1 MALVIAEHQAN
12 LSRLGEAWGQK
23 ICDALDASDRE
34 LIAHL
39 KDLLNEVKAEYKIN
53 TKKSV
58 DQLAYIRSRIE
69 EIRVRAFVRAEKEL
83 REEAPTLI
91 DNETKWSKRILSE
104 ITGEKASKFADLTP
118 KRIDKVLENGI
129 IQNRPWADWWTYTAD
144 ADVQRI
150 ANVCNAGLV
159 QGITTEN
166 IVRLIMGTREGNYED
181 GMLSTSRA
189 SARNLAR
196 TICSGI
202 ANQAKDEFYRA
213 NDDVVLAVEWLDTL
227 DGRTCVHCAGLD
239 RMRWKTD
246 EPHPVPPLHPSC
258 YDKETRV
265 LTDKGLKYFADLDGS
280 EQFFSFNP
288 ETEKIE
294 LVKAVKYI
302 RCPVQDEELLHFS
315 NDRFDL
321 TVTKNH
327 QMFLRDGNGYR
338 FINAGKVE
346 TADKSLQIFGFD
358 YAVPLRETE
367 ITPIRYTG
375 DVFCVE
381 LERNYTLYVERHGKF
396 CWCGNCRC
404 VLLPVT
410 DITDLGDETR
420 PMANADFMAEAKR
433 MYEAQ
438 YQKKKFDDLA
448 YSTKKK
454 WYYKA
459 MKDFEARTGRPAYS
473 QVKWRMSFRDYFLQM
488 SEQQKRD
495 WLGPEKYK
503 LWKTGKYDIKDF
515 IPPYPQKAMTVKQL
529 KELDK
534 ASFGK

>member
-1 MALVIAEHQAN
+1 MAGKKDLESLALVIAEHQAN

-23 ICDALDASDRE
+23 ICDALDSSDRE

-91 DNETKWSKRILSE
+91 DNETKWSKRILAE

-150 ANVCNAGLV
+150 ANVCNSGLV

-213 NDDVVLAVEWLDTL
+213 NDDVVIAVEWLDTL

-258 YDKETRV
+258 
-265 LTDKGLKYFADLDGS
+265 
-280 EQFFSFNP
+280 
-288 ETEKIE
+288 
-294 LVKAVKYI
+294 
-302 RCPVQDEELLHFS
+302 
-315 NDRFDL
+315 
-321 TVTKNH
+321 
-327 QMFLRDGNGYR
+327 
-338 FINAGKVE
+338 
-346 TADKSLQIFGFD
+346 
-358 YAVPLRETE
+358 
-367 ITPIRYTG
+367 
-375 DVFCVE
+375 
-381 LERNYTLYVERHGKF
+381 
-396 CWCGNCRC
+396 RC

-410 DITDLGDETR
+410 ELTDLGDETR

-438 YQKKKFDDLA
+438 YPKKKFDDLA

-459 MKDFEARTGRPAYS
+459 MKDWEDRTGQQAYS
-473 QVKWRMSFRDYFLQM
+473 QVKGRMSFRDYFLQM

-503 LWKTGKYDIKDF
+503 LWQTGKYDIKDF

-534 ASFGK
+534 ASFK